1 MKILTVLKGLIN
13 FIFLAFLIA
22 ALTVILIPFYH
33 QSYSDYS
40 SSEVFSMLILVPVF
54 HLTVTFLILY
64 YLRKFVYH
72 SLENTPLDELSRKY
86 LKLSGIFC
94 VISGII
100 KIPQLTGL
108 ITFYNVT
115 GELKTSMIAS
125 QFLDFDS
132 LFFIILIGIFFIYLS
147 MVLDKS
153 DELRQENKLTI

>member
-1 MKILTVLKGLIN
+1 MKILSVLKYLIN
-13 FIFLAFLIA
+13 FIFLTFLIA
-22 ALTVILIPFYH
+22 AITVMIIPFYH

-40 SSEVFSMLILVPVF
+40 STEVFWMLIIYPIV
-54 HLTVTFLILY
+54 HLLVTFLILY
-64 YLRKFVYH
+64 YLRKFVYY
-72 SLENTPLDELSRKY
+72 SFDGAPMDESSRKY

-100 KIPQLTGL
+100 KIPQFTGL
-108 ITFYNVT
+108 ITFYNIS

-132 LFFIILIGIFFIYLS
+132 LFFIILVGLFFIYLS
-147 MVLDKS
+147 KVLDKS